1 MTSAAALRAAADKL
15 TPFHLTNYSNKL
27 TTKQPTPP
35 IPRKRVHENLRR
47 RTGRFALTRLQNRPV
62 PPPCAVK
69 FSRFPLPPLFPF
81 SERPLLHGSSRKS
94 MPKNCRLKLLYSLFV
109 TVPLRSCFLF
119 YTHCLRHMYAPIFL
133 FSVDLRKLYL
143 LIASFPPSRALCL
156 LPEKGKFNFGG
167 INL

>member
-1 MTSAAALRAAADKL
+1 MRRQNLRRGCRRALNPRASRSAAADKL

-94 MPKNCRLKLLYSLFV
+94 TAEKLSRKTFIYLICNSSTAELFFIYSALVKAYVCTNF
-109 TVPLRSCFLF
+109 SFL
-119 YTHCLRHMYAPIFL
+119 C
-133 FSVDLRKLYL
+133 
-143 LIASFPPSRALCL
+143 
-156 LPEKGKFNFGG
+156 
-167 INL
+167 